1 LSGMDQDWELPEAIE
16 QRLRALRRLI
26 AGEVVPLE
34 AELFRDGFPAVEPRL
49 LALRDRVRELDLFAP
64 HLPRAWGGAGLTLP
78 ELAVVGEAL
87 GWSPLGHY
95 LCNCQAPD
103 AGNME
108 LLLRHGSDEQRRRWL
123 GPLARGELRSCF
135 GMTEP
140 DRPGSN
146 PIWLETTARRDGDD
160 YVLDGRKWFT
170 SGADGAA
177 FCIVMAV
184 TDPAAAP
191 HLRASLLLVP
201 AGTPGYERVRNLPVM
216 GETGAGWA
224 SHAEVRLTGVRVPA
238 SHRIGP
244 EGAGFALAQ
253 ERLGP
258 GRIHHC
264 MRWLGICERAF
275 DLMCRRAA
283 GRELAP
289 GEPLASR
296 QLVQAW
302 VAESRAEID
311 AARLL
316 VLRTARRIER
326 QAAAAAAGPGEAG
339 GSGGGREG
347 PRAWRDDVSLIKF
360 HVAGVLQRVLDRALQ
375 TWGAAGLVDETPLAF
390 WWRHERG
397 ARIYD
402 GPDEVHKTAVGRRI
416 LAAYAAEGRRG

>member
-1 LSGMDQDWELPEAIE
+1 MAASLSGLHGLDPDWNVPHHLGP
-16 QRLRALRRLI
+16 RLLALRRLI

-34 AELFRDGFPAVEPRL
+34 LEMFRLGFAAVEPRL
-49 LALRDRVRELDLFAP
+49 LALRGRVRELDLFAP
-64 HLPRAWGGAGLTLP
+64 HLPRAWGGAGLSLP

-108 LLLRHGSDEQRRRWL
+108 LLLRHGSEEQQRRWL
-123 GPLARGELRSCF
+123 APLARGELRSCF

-140 DRPGSN
+140 ERPGSN
-146 PIWLETTARRDGDD
+146 PTWLATTARRDGDD
-160 YVLDGRKWFT
+160 YVLDGHKWFT
-170 SGADGAA
+170 SGAEGAA

-184 TDPAAAP
+184 TAPAAPP
-191 HLRASLLLVP
+191 HARASLLLVP
-201 AGTPGYERVRNLPVM
+201 ADTPGYERVRNLPVM

-224 SHAEVRLTGVRVPA
+224 SHGEVRLTGARVPA
-238 SHRIGP
+238 SHRIGE

-264 MRWLGICERAF
+264 MRWIGICERAF

-311 AARLL
+311 ASRLL
-316 VLRTARRIER
+316 VLRTAWRIER
-326 QAAAAAAGPGEAG
+326 EGAAAA
-339 GSGGGREG
+339 
-347 PRAWRDDVSLIKF
+347 RDDVSLIKF

-375 TWGAAGLVDETPLAF
+375 TYGAAGLVDETPLAF

-402 GPDEVHKTAVGRRI
+402 GPDEVHKTAVARRI
-416 LAAYAAEGRRG
+416 LAAYAREAPRP